1 MNDNEILIIDDSG
14 AERLCDIFFT
24 HDIDDKSYVVFQ
36 FKDTLEVSAAEF
48 IPDPNK
54 PEEGAFVDITDD
66 GVWDILDEILEA
78 YEDNLED
85 EDDFE
90 DDDDDAP
97 REA

>member
-1 MNDNEILIIDDSG
+1 MNENEILIIDDRG
-14 AERLCDIFFT
+14 AERLCDILFT

-48 IPDPNK
+48 IPNPNK
-54 PEEGAFVDITDD
+54 PEEGSFVDISENS
-66 GVWDILDEILEA
+66 VWDVLDEILEA
-78 YEDNLED
+78 YEDNLDD

-90 DDDDDAP
+90 DDDDTA